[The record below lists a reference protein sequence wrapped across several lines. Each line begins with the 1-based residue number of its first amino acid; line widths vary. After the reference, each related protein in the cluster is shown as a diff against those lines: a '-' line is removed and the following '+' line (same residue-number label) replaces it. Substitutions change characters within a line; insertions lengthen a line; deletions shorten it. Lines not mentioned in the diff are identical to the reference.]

1 MENETYSVFY
11 GNGGFFQL
19 RTEFTSLE
27 EANNFIQSDL
37 FKIHGYKFDF
47 ILLDGTTLISGLLKD
62 QTSKY
67 IKDSMDFAIF
77 IPVEEY
83 LNPDSD

>member
-1 MENETYSVFY
+1 MMIQETYNVFY

-19 RTEFTSLE
+19 RTSFTSLE

-37 FKIHGYKFDF
+37 FKIHGYTFDF
-47 ILLDGTTLISGLLKD
+47 ILLDDTTLISGSPKD
-62 QTSKY
+62 QTPKY
-67 IKDSMDFAIF
+67 FKDSMEFAIF

-83 LNPDSD
+83 LNSD